1 MTNTAVALA
10 GFVGMNVP
18 VHAIPSLLTMFSTVG
33 TPGAPVPTLP
43 VTMRLPVTCV
53 SPLGSTL
60 IVGMPAPAGPAGP
73 CAPAGPGTPC
83 GPVGPGGP
91 TKQMVLVPLVTDS
104 GHGAGCA
111 NSAQGSRNKASF
123 MRLGYSE

>member
-18 VHAIPSLLTMFSTVG
+18 EHATPSLLTMFQTVG
-33 TPGAPVPTLP
+33 TPGAPVVTLP
-43 VTMRLPVTCV
+43 VTTRLPWTCV
-53 SPLGSTL
+53 SPLASTL
-60 IVGMPAPAGPAGP
+60 MVGMPAPAGPAGP
-73 CAPAGPGTPC
+73 AGPGTPW

-91 TKQMVLVPLVTDS
+91 TRQIVLVPLVTDS

-111 NSAQGSRNKASF
+111 NNAQGSRNNASF
-123 MRLGYSE
+123 I